1 MSRILHIV
9 LFCSMVHAAQ
19 GKTLEEY
26 RAVFDRS
33 EQGIT
38 EMFQIK
44 VGEMLGHYRNA
55 LAALESSLKQ
65 AGDVDG
71 VLAVKRELERVTN
84 IDALPEGPDAQA
96 PAALQQLQMQAQ
108 SGMEGYSADRDA
120 ELAALLVKYLKP
132 LESLKKKWLIEDQ
145 LEKAHAVNDEVK
157 RVEQWLAEIKSDLP
171 QRTRRPVAAASSG
184 FQPLFNGTDL
194 DGWKVEGKGKW
205 GGEQGLVQC
214 KGQQLGW
221 LHREELYQNFH
232 LKLEYRLGR
241 KANSGVFIHVP
252 EGGDPVKDGLEIQLM
267 DDDGKAPTATGTGSI
282 YGLQAPSVNAN
293 LSPGQWNTLEII
305 SRMGGLEITMNG
317 KTIVAVKPEST
328 KFRGLKTPGRIGL
341 QSHTGEINFRNILI
355 KTR

>member
-1 MSRILHIV
+1 
-9 LFCSMVHAAQ
+9 
-19 GKTLEEY
+19 
-26 RAVFDRS
+26 
-33 EQGIT
+33 
-38 EMFQIK
+38 
-44 VGEMLGHYRNA
+44 
-55 LAALESSLKQ
+55 
-65 AGDVDG
+65 
-71 VLAVKRELERVTN
+71 
-84 IDALPEGPDAQA
+84 
-96 PAALQQLQMQAQ
+96 
-108 SGMEGYSADRDA
+108 
-120 ELAALLVKYLKP
+120 
-132 LESLKKKWLIEDQ
+132 
-145 LEKAHAVNDEVK
+145 
-157 RVEQWLAEIKSDLP
+157 
-171 QRTRRPVAAASSG
+171 
-184 FQPLFNGTDL
+184 
-194 DGWKVEGKGKW
+194 
-205 GGEQGLVQC
+205 VQC